1 MLKSTNPRNGWGAF
15 AISVVV
21 LGFFGYL
28 LWFATARGLPKDDAS
43 AQQLVGALIAALSG
57 VLNFWIGSS
66 RSSQAKDDT
75 IAQQATNT
83 QEALRAT
90 PPPTTGALP
99 SPPTTTATATGT
111 PVAAFL
117 ALSAVSLALLLSG
130 QPASAASQP
139 APAQLTRRAD
149 LPRQIGPNCG
159 WPVPEPE
166 CHASDI
172 KTPPPSQD
180 AFNRLKALIIDDVT
194 WAKNKA
200 AADSPPDTRH
210 GKCWI
215 AILAWLTGPNS
226 PTFVPPHL
234 GIASALQMSFDAAG
248 GPGKFIPDDVADG
261 CGATALDARIE
272 LLRLLNDIGMTA
284 LLPK

>member
-1 MLKSTNPRNGWGAF
+1 M
-15 AISVVV
+15 
-21 LGFFGYL
+21 
-28 LWFATARGLPKDDAS
+28 
-43 AQQLVGALIAALSG
+43 
-57 VLNFWIGSS
+57 
-66 RSSQAKDDT
+66 
-75 IAQQATNT
+75 
-83 QEALRAT
+83 
-90 PPPTTGALP
+90 
-99 SPPTTTATATGT
+99 
-111 PVAAFL
+111 AAFL
-117 ALSAVSLALLLSG
+117 MLAAISLALLLSG
-130 QPASAASQP
+130 PPASASE
-139 APAQLTRRAD
+139 
-149 LPRQIGPNCG
+149 LPRRSITNASIIGPNCG
-159 WPVPEPE
+159 WPVPDPA

-172 KTPPPSQD
+172 KTAPPTQD
-180 AFNRLKALIIDDVT
+180 AFNHLKKLIIDDVT